1 MLLADQTCLVTGS
14 SRGIGRAIARDLA
27 ANGADVVVNYRTS
40 GQEAAEVVESIRED
54 GGNAVAVQGNVAEM
68 GDVERMYAEVDEAFG
83 SIDALVNNAGV
94 TDDTTA
100 SHRGSSRRT
109 CSRKSPTTSGSA
121 SSSASR

>member
-40 GQEAAEVVESIRED
+40 GQEA
-54 GGNAVAVQGNVAEM
+54 
-68 GDVERMYAEVDEAFG
+68 AEVDEAFG

-121 SSSASR
+121 SASASR